1 MKRLAKAAAIA
12 LALAIV
18 ASAAPA
24 EAKTQLKLGTLA
36 PPRSPWGK
44 VFKTWAKAV
53 EQKTNGEVE
62 VIWLWN
68 GTAGP
73 ETAMVG
79 KIRSGQL
86 SGAAIT
92 AVGLSDIHK
101 PIVALQM
108 PGVFSNWTELD
119 KARNQLIPEFEAA
132 MKQAGFHLAGFGD
145 VGMSRIMSKGYAVRV
160 PGDLKGRHPSVIT
173 EDAIYPKVF
182 EVIGGVSPVPGSVT
196 AFLPKLNSG
205 AIDTMITPALAAE
218 QLQWAPRLDHI
229 NTVTTGFNIGAVVLS
244 QKQLEQLSAD
254 QREIVTS
261 TGKQAAAA
269 LTQRIRQA
277 DDEAYGRMKKKMKTH
292 TPTGAE
298 EAEWKKVFKAACQR
312 LKGALPGDV
321 LTKIGAC

>member
-1 MKRLAKAAAIA
+1 MKRSIRVALFTATLAAA
-12 LALAIV
+12 LLPSV
-18 ASAAPA
+18 A
-24 EAKTQLKLGTLA
+24 EAKTQLKMGTLA
-36 PPRSPWGK
+36 PARSPWGK

-62 VIWLWN
+62 VVWLWN

-73 ETAMVG
+73 ENAMVG

-86 SGAAIT
+86 AGAAVT

-108 PGVFSNWTELD
+108 PGVFANWTELD
-119 KARNQLIPEFEAA
+119 KARNQLVPDFETA
-132 MKQAGFHLAGFGD
+132 MKAAGFHLGGFGD
-145 VGMSRIMSKGYAVRV
+145 VGMSRIMSKGFPVRV
-160 PGDLKGRHPSVIT
+160 PTDLKGHHPSMIS

-196 AFLPKLNSG
+196 SFLPKLNSG
-205 AIDTMITPALAAE
+205 AIDVMITPSLAAE

-229 NTVTTGFNIGAVVLS
+229 STLTTGFNIGAVVLS
-244 QKQLEQLSAD
+244 QKQLEALSAD

-261 TGKQAAAA
+261 TGRQAAAA
-269 LTQRIRQA
+269 LTQRIRAA
-277 DDEAYGRMKKKMKTH
+277 DEEAYGRLKGKMKVH
-292 TPTGAE
+292 TPSAAE
-298 EAEWKKVFKAACQR
+298 EAEWKKVFKSACQR

-321 LTKIGAC
+321 LGKIGAC